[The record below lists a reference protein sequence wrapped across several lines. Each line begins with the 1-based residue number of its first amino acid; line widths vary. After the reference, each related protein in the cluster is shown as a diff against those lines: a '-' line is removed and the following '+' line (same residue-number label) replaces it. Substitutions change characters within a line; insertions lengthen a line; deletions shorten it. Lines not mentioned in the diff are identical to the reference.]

1 MISVV
6 EHAAI
11 PTIQAAATAGILERT
26 RDGGGDVCAVV
37 RQAHLTLDD
46 FTRPEKRLPLPSFVR
61 LIESASRATGDAW
74 FGAHLGEVCPLSAL
88 GLPGHIATLAPTVER
103 ALQAFVRYY
112 PLLGDATD
120 VQFRADGDRCS
131 FTYRVL
137 DEESWPRRQDAEQ
150 VITMV
155 VSLIRRWVGPG
166 WAPELVW
173 FEHGAPTHAAEIER
187 ILGCPVRFDCATN
200 TVWLDRGGAAGP
212 NPGADATSFQL
223 LSWFADTF
231 ATQPRPAPTLTEQ
244 VRSTIDACAN
254 LGDGTVEPVARA
266 LGLQP
271 RTLQRRLRA
280 VQTSFRDLHE
290 QVRQTQAARLLETTD
305 LPPKEIADRLGYA
318 NVSSFIRA
326 FRRWTRTTPAR
337 FRQVGREES
346 AGTAR

>member
-1 MISVV
+1 MIAGV
-6 EHAAI
+6 EHGAI
-11 PTIQAAATAGILERT
+11 PTIQAAATAGILEHT
-26 RDGGGDVCAVV
+26 RDGGGDVGAVV

-46 FTRPEKRLPLPSFVR
+46 FAHPERRLPLPSFVR

-88 GLPGHIATLAPTVER
+88 GLPGHIATLAPTVKR
-103 ALQAFVRYY
+103 ALETFVRYY

-120 VQFRADGDRCS
+120 VQFRTDDDRCS

-155 VSLIRRWVGPG
+155 VSLIRRWVDPR
-166 WAPELVW
+166 WAPALVW
-173 FEHGAPTHAAEIER
+173 FEHHAPASSAEIQR

-200 TVWLDRGGAAGP
+200 TVWFDRQGAAAA
-212 NPGADATSFQL
+212 NPAADPTAFQL
-223 LSWFADTF
+223 LSWFADGF
-231 ATQPRPAPTLTEQ
+231 VAQARPAPSLVEQ
-244 VRSTIDACAN
+244 VRGAIDVCAAS
-254 LGDGTVEPVARA
+254 GDGTVEPVARS

-318 NVSSFIRA
+318 NTSSFIRA

-337 FRQVGREES
+337 FRQ
-346 AGTAR
+346 GTGNDDG

>member
-1 MISVV
+1 MQ
-6 EHAAI
+6 HAAI
-11 PTIQAAATAGILERT
+11 PTIQAAATAGILEHT
-26 RDGGGDVCAVV
+26 RDGGGDVGAVV

-46 FTRPEKRLPLPSFVR
+46 FTHPEKRLPLPSFVR

-103 ALQAFVRYY
+103 ALETFVRYY
-112 PLLGDATD
+112 PLLGEATD
-120 VQFRADGDRCS
+120 VQFRRDDDRCS
-131 FTYRVL
+131 FTYRLL

-155 VSLIRRWVGPG
+155 VSLIRRWVNPR

-173 FEHGAPTHAAEIER
+173 FEHRAPANAAEIER

-200 TVWLDRGGAAGP
+200 TVWFDRAGAAGA
-212 NPGADATSFQL
+212 NPGADPSSFQL

-231 ATQPRPAPTLTEQ
+231 AAQTRPAPTLTEQ
-244 VRSTIDACAN
+244 VRSAIDTCAT
-254 LGDGTVEPVARA
+254 LGDGTVAPVARS

-280 VQTSFRDLHE
+280 VQTSFRELHE
-290 QVRQTQAARLLETTD
+290 QVRQTQAARLLETSD
-305 LPPKEIADRLGYA
+305 LSPKEIAHRLGYA
-318 NVSSFIRA
+318 NASAFIRA
-326 FRRWTRTTPAR
+326 FRRWTRTTPVR
-337 FRQVGREES
+337 FRQSKAATG
-346 AGTAR
+346 